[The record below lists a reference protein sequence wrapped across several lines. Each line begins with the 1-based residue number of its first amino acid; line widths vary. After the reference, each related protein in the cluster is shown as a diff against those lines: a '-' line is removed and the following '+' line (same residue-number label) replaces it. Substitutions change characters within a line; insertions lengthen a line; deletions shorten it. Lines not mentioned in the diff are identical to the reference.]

1 MKKQMI
7 AALAAI
13 LLVSCGSE
21 TTGTSS
27 APSQTASIEET
38 VILDQGGRE
47 LLRLI
52 EVGASCFNRYCTG
65 CDFSQRSVLHNVHR
79 RIRSGYSI
87 PTFCLC
93 C

>member
-38 VILDQGGRE
+38 VILDQGGLKITATGLE
-47 LLRLI
+47 ESFMGE
-52 EVGASCFNRYCTG
+52 EVN
-65 CDFSQRSVLHNVHR
+65 
-79 RIRSGYSI
+79 YSD
-87 PTFCLC
+87 L
-93 C
+93 